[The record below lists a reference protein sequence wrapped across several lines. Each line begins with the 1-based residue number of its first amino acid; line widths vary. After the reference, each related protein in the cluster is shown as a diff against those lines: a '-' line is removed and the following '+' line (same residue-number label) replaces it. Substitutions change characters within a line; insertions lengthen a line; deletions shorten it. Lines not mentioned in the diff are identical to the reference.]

1 MKVKLQ
7 VAQSCLILC
16 DPMDYTVHGIIQA
29 RIVEWVAIPFFR
41 DFPNPV
47 IKPKSPALQVDFFTS

>member
-16 DPMDYTVHGIIQA
+16 DPMDYIVHGIIQA

-41 DFPNPV
+41 GFSQ
-47 IKPKSPALQVDFFTS
+47 PKSPALQVDFFTS